1 MPADER
7 DPHCK
12 GQLGRQTGEALGF
25 VALARFF
32 FLIGVIGVLR
42 NSDTAEMDTREGGLG
57 GRSMQCAKTG
67 QSLGGKRPTAARTS
81 PDDHEGADA

>member
-1 MPADER
+1 
-7 DPHCK
+7 
-12 GQLGRQTGEALGF
+12 
-25 VALARFF
+25 
-32 FLIGVIGVLR
+32 VIGVLR
-42 NSDTAEMDTREGGLG
+42 NSDTAGMDTRESGLG